1 MTISLSPDSDDLLL
15 FIKQHILI
23 LLLCSR
29 LYSRSTQNN
38 KYFVVSLKNELGKV
52 SMLSLRVCKSAGLQ
66 VCRSA
71 SLQVCRSAS
80 LQVCKSAGLQVCKS
94 ASLQSACVAHWV
106 IWFHESELEYTPV
119 PGRGYAP
126 AKIFEGGGGGGA
138 KLVSVHPPSTIHPS
152 TTEKISISLRPGL
165 GLRSPIV
172 ERKKQ

>member
-29 LYSRSTQNN
+29 LYSQSTQNN

-71 SLQVCRSAS
+71 
-80 LQVCKSAGLQVCKS
+80 GLQVSKS
-94 ASLQSACVAHWV
+94 AVCMCRTLGH
-106 IWFHESELEYTPV
+106 LV
-119 PGRGYAP
+119 P
-126 AKIFEGGGGGGA
+126 
-138 KLVSVHPPSTIHPS
+138 
-152 TTEKISISLRPGL
+152 
-165 GLRSPIV
+165 
-172 ERKKQ
+172 